1 MSAAVSAAV
10 AASTAASA
18 SAASARASREKDEA
32 CQIILENYNP
42 KTTSVDGMHTYVEC
56 VERMHPA
63 PVQVGVSMEQVCFI
77 FAVLSVIV
85 GGILG
90 FTSSDRHNRT
100 EDVVLGS
107 MLGFI
112 VALAVIVLSVITY
125 AVWF

>member
-1 MSAAVSAAV
+1 MSAVV
-10 AASTAASA
+10 AA
-18 SAASARASREKDEA
+18 AASARASREKDEA

-63 PVQVGVSMEQVCFI
+63 PVEAGVSIYQVCFI
-77 FAVLSVIV
+77 FVVLSVIV

-100 EDVVLGS
+100 EDVVSGS
-107 MLGFI
+107 VLGFI
-112 VALAVIVLSVITY
+112 VALAVIALSVITY